1 MSELLKPTWARSS
14 ELLRIEN
21 LSVGYEDLVVLRGLT
36 MKIEAGQIVAL
47 IGANGAGKTTTLK
60 TVSGLLRARKG
71 QILFEGKPIH
81 TWPSH
86 KIVGAGLIQVP
97 EGRLLF
103 LDMTVLENLELGA
116 YRRGKNDRSQMLE
129 RILALFPKLGERK
142 SQRAGTLSGGERQ
155 MLAIGRALMAQPR
168 LLMLDEP
175 SLGLAPLIVL
185 DIFRIIQEVRDAGT
199 TVLIVEQNA
208 RQTLAMADWGY
219 VLENGEIVLGGTGSE
234 LLENEQIRT
243 AYLGL

>member
-1 MSELLKPTWARSS
+1 
-14 ELLRIEN
+14 LLRIEN
-21 LSVGYEDLVVLRGLT
+21 LSVGYEDLVVLRDLS
-36 MKIEAGQIVAL
+36 MKIESGQIVAL

-60 TVSGLLRARKG
+60 TVSGLLRAKRG
-71 QILFEGKPIH
+71 RILFEGKPIH
-81 TWPSH
+81 TWSSH
-86 KIVGAGLIQVP
+86 KIVSAGLIQVP
-97 EGRLLF
+97 EGRNLF
-103 LDMTVLENLELGA
+103 LDMTVLENLELGT
-116 YRRGKNDRSQMLE
+116 YRRGKNGRSQMLE
-129 RILALFPKLGERK
+129 QVLAFFPRLDERK

-208 RQTLAMADWGY
+208 MQTLSMADWGY
-219 VLENGEIVLGGTGSE
+219 VLENGKIVLGGTGAE

>member
-1 MSELLKPTWARSS
+1 LK
-14 ELLRIEN
+14 IEN
-21 LSVGYEDLVVLRGLT
+21 LSVGYEDLVVLRQVS
-36 MKIEAGQIVAL
+36 MEIEEGQIVAL

-60 TVSGLLRARKG
+60 TISGLLRAREG
-71 QILFEGKPIH
+71 QILFEGSPVH

-86 KIVGAGLIQVP
+86 KIVEAGLIQVP
-97 EGRLLF
+97 EGRHLF

-116 YRRGKNDRSQMLE
+116 YRRGKGDKRNMLKRVFE
-129 RILALFPKLGERK
+129 FFPKLEERK

-155 MLAIGRALMAQPR
+155 MLAVGRALMAQPR

-185 DIFRIIQEVRDAGT
+185 DIFRIIQEIRDAGT

-208 RQTLAMADWGY
+208 VQTLGMADWGY
-219 VLENGEIVLGGTGSE
+219 VLENGEIVLGGTGPE

>member
-1 MSELLKPTWARSS
+1 LLK
-14 ELLRIEN
+14 LEN
-21 LSVGYEDLVVLRGLT
+21 LTVGYEDLIVLRQISL
-36 MKIEAGQIVAL
+36 EVDHGQIVAL

-60 TVSGLLRARKG
+60 TISGLLRARKG
-71 QILFEGKPIH
+71 QITFEGKPVH
-81 TWPSH
+81 TWSSH

-97 EGRLLF
+97 EGRHLF
-103 LDMTVLENLELGA
+103 RDMTVLENLELGA
-116 YRRGKNDRSQMLE
+116 YRRGKRDRKQMLA
-129 RILALFPKLGERK
+129 RVFDFFPKLAERK

-175 SLGLAPLIVL
+175 SLGLAPLIVR

-199 TVLIVEQNA
+199 TILIVEQNA
-208 RQTLAMADWGY
+208 VQTLGMADWGY

-234 LLENEQIRT
+234 LLENEQIRS
-243 AYLGL
+243 AYLGFH